1 MKRIAIDMDDVMADT
16 TFKIIQYINERI
28 SSDYTYDGLMT
39 ANDHVKKAFYE
50 SYIAN
55 NDFLWEPG
63 FFEDIPVKPDAVEV
77 IQALQEK
84 YEVFIVS
91 AATEFPN
98 SMKEKLNWIS
108 KYFPFIGWQH
118 TVFCGHKHM
127 ILADYLIDD
136 HEKNLKTFTGTPLLF
151 TAPHNLHIHDY
162 ERVNTWLDVKTR
174 LLG

>member
-1 MKRIAIDMDDVMADT
+1 MKRIAIDMDDVLAKT
-16 TFKIIQYINERI
+16 THVIIDRINEI
-28 SSDYTYDGLMT
+28 VKQNYTYEELLQGDV
-39 ANDHVKKAFYE
+39 AVKEAFYAHYLAHN
-50 SYIAN
+50 S
-55 NDFLWEPG
+55 FLWEPG
-63 FFEDIPVKPDAVEV
+63 FFENIPVNEDAVEV
-77 IQALQEK
+77 VKKLTER

-98 SMKEKLNWIS
+98 SLKEKLVWMET
-108 KYFPFIGWQH
+108 YFPFITWKH
-118 TVFCGHKHM
+118 IVFCGHKHM

-162 ERVNTWLDVKTR
+162 ERMNTWLDVKAR

>member
-16 TFKIIQYINERI
+16 TFKIIQNINEKVNG
-28 SSDYTYDGLMT
+28 DYTYEGLMT
-39 ANDHVKKAFYE
+39 ASDTEKKAFYDV
-50 SYIAN
+50 YVAN
-55 NDFLWEPG
+55 NKFLWDSG
-63 FFEDIPVKPDAVEV
+63 FFEDIPVKPHAIEV
-77 IQALQEK
+77 IQALQDK

-98 SMKEKLNWIS
+98 SMKEKLNWMA
-108 KYFPFIGWQH
+108 KHFPFIGWQN

-151 TAPHNLHIHDY
+151 TAPHNLHIQEY
-162 ERVNTWLDVKTR
+162 ERVNTWLDVKAR
-174 LLG
+174 LLV